1 MSRTA
6 LRRWLLAAAAALLAG
21 LSITGLVVGAGPFDI
36 YLPHIESSGV
46 ATTAT
51 ATGTATATPTHTPTA
66 TTTLTPTATTTLTPT
81 AAPTQTPAAC
91 PLDDVSGTY
100 DALTSNFQHNC
111 PIELPTPPPS
121 SVVEVAQEGSQLT
134 FTTPL
139 GQATGTIDPLSGAFE
154 VIVAVPPGNPCIW
167 GCVSTTSGVFQLG
180 QYPLSY
186 AGQGRVDIKNAF
198 GGLLCRATYTVAG
211 SRTACP

>member
-1 MSRTA
+1 MNRTSQ
-6 LRRWLLAAAAALLAG
+6 RRWLVAVAAAALAG
-21 LSITGLVVGAGPFDI
+21 LSLTWLAAGSSLFDI
-36 YLPHIESSGV
+36 YLPHIESAGIAASV
-46 ATTAT
+46 TATTT
-51 ATGTATATPTHTPTA
+51 PTATPTHTPTA
-66 TTTLTPTATTTLTPT
+66 TATATSTATPSATPTETPV
-81 AAPTQTPAAC
+81 AC
-91 PLDDVSGTY
+91 PLDNVSGTY

-121 SVVEVAQEGSQLT
+121 SVVEVTQEGSQLT

-139 GQATGTIDPLSGAFE
+139 GQATGTIDATSGAFE
-154 VIVAVPPGNPCIW
+154 VIVTVPPGNPCIW

-180 QYPLSY
+180 QNPLPY

-198 GGLLCRATYTVAG
+198 GGVLCRATYNVAG